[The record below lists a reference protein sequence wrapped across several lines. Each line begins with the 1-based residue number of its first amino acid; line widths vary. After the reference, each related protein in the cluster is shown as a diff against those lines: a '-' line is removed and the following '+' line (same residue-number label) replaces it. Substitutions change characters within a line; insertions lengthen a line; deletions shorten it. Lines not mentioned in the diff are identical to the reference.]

1 MHIFQRKAAF
11 ESYLINANMAPNMR
25 SVDVKD
31 KKVKRN
37 NGWFLSKESWLDQKE
52 ESWMVQKKSW
62 LIQEILGK
70 QICKSTLTA
79 PFQTNVRYVFN

>member
-1 MHIFQRKAAF
+1 
-11 ESYLINANMAPNMR
+11 MAPNMR

-37 NGWFLSKESWLDQKE
+37 NGWFLSKESWLDQKEESWLDQKE